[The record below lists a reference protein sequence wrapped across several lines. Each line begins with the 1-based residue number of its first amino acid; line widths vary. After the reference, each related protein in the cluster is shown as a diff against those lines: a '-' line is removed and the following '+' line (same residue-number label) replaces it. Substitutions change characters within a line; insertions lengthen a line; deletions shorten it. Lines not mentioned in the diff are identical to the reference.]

1 MATTIDALAA
11 AQELEAAGIKPE
23 HAKAIVKTVSQANAD
38 LVTKADLKAEL
49 ATLRSDLTTQLHAT
63 FTGLE
68 RRFIGYMVAAVL
80 IVLAAIKYL

>member
-1 MATTIDALAA
+1 MATTVDTLAA

-23 HAKAIVKTVSQANAD
+23 HAKAIVKIASQADAD
-38 LVTKADLKAEL
+38 LVTKTDLKAEL

-63 FTGLE
+63 ITGLE
-68 RRFIGYMVAAVL
+68 RHLIGYLVAAVL